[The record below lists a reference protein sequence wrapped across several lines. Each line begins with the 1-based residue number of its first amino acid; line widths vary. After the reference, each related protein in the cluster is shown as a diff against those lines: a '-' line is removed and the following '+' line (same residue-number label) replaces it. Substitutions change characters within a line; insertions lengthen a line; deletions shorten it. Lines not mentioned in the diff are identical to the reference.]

1 VSRLLPEA
9 QSRLAEEI
17 SAAGGREVSFVADVG
32 GDGTVVNAVPVA
44 RGTVNAVLALPGVA
58 ARGQMVLHNHPSGV
72 LEPSQ
77 ADLNVAARLHD
88 AGVGF
93 GIVNN
98 PATEL
103 YVVVEVPRA
112 RSYQGI
118 DPVEAARALGPGGLV
133 SRVLGA
139 FEDRP
144 SQRDMAAYVADT
156 FNEGGVSLLEAGTG
170 VGKSF
175 AYLVPAIAWARAN
188 GERTVV
194 STNTINLQEQLVGK
208 DLPLLARAL
217 GDEDRPLTYALLKGW
232 RNYLCLARLELAFSG
247 QASLLEPERQEELN
261 ALGAWARRTTDGS
274 LADLTDEP
282 SDDVWDEVSAEADLC
297 TRLDCPHFDRCFV
310 FAARRRAAEA
320 DIVVA
325 NHHLLASDLAVR
337 RAQENWQEAAVLPP
351 YRRLILDEAH
361 HLEDAAAE
369 HLGAQVSAR
378 GVVRLLGRLERN
390 GRGLI
395 PALLGELA
403 MEGGVAGEASGD
415 LLRQALLPEVAQA
428 KASADEVFRLLAER
442 LAASGESVYR
452 LNDAFAADPIWAQ
465 GLEVAL
471 DNLVANLG
479 RLRDGVETVADR
491 LEADRDHDR
500 PAQRVQELR
509 GVVRRLQAVLDGML
523 LTLRPQPGLPAV
535 RWIERRG
542 GRTVGRAPFAV
553 ALASVPLDLAGVL
566 RETLF
571 DRVESIVLTSATLAV
586 GDDFSFLTERLG
598 LGEGFPR
605 LKYQV
610 VLPSPFD
617 FASQCL
623 FGVPTD
629 LPDPRSDEAGHDEAV
644 AQAIV
649 QLAHASDG
657 GMFALFTSHA
667 ALRRTADRVR
677 HALAHRWPLLVQ
689 GDGQRDQLLRR
700 FREAG
705 SAILLGTDSFWE
717 GVDVPGPAL
726 RVLLLA
732 KLPFKAPNEPLT
744 AARLER
750 LAEQGLDGFT
760 HYLVPR
766 AALKL
771 KQGFGR
777 LIRSRSDVGV
787 VVLMDHRVVSRRYGA
802 ALQASLPPA
811 QQVIGPW
818 DTVRSAAES
827 FFARHTERA
836 GAER

>member
-1 VSRLLPEA
+1 MSRLGADA
-9 QSRLAEEI
+9 QSRLAAEI
-17 SAAGGREVSFVADVG
+17 RAAGGREVSFVADVD
-32 GDGTVVNAVPVA
+32 GDGRVVTAVPVA
-44 RGTVNAVLALPGVA
+44 RGTVSAVLALRGVA

-72 LEPSQ
+72 LEPSP
-77 ADLNVAARLHD
+77 ADLTVAARLHD

-98 PATEL
+98 PATEM

-112 RSYQGI
+112 PAYVGL
-118 DPVEAARALGPGGLV
+118 DPVETARALGPGGLI

-188 GERTVV
+188 GERTIV

-208 DLPLLARAL
+208 DLPLLAKAL
-217 GDEDRPLTYALLKGW
+217 GDEDEPLTYALLKGW
-232 RNYLCLARLELAFSG
+232 RNYLCLARLELALSG
-247 QASLLEPERQEELN
+247 PGSLLEPERQEELD

-274 LADLTDEP
+274 LADLTDQP
-282 SDDVWDEVSAEADLC
+282 SDDVWDEISAEADLC

-320 DIVVA
+320 DLVVV

-351 YRRLILDEAH
+351 YRRLIVDEAH
-361 HLEDAAAE
+361 HLEDTAAE
-369 HLGAQVSAR
+369 HLGAHVSAR

-403 MEGGVAGEASGD
+403 ASSGPTAAASTD
-415 LLRQALLPEVAQA
+415 LLRQGLLPEVAQA

-442 LAASGESVYR
+442 LAASGENVVR
-452 LNDAFAADPIWAQ
+452 LSDAFAADPVWDL

-471 DNLVANLG
+471 DNLVASLG

-491 LEADRDHDR
+491 LEVDHDHDR

-523 LTLRPQPGLPAV
+523 LTLRPQAGLPAV

-542 GRTVGRAPFAV
+542 GRPLGRSPFAV

-571 DRVESIVLTSATLAV
+571 DRVETIVLTSATLAV

-598 LGEGFPR
+598 LGEGFTR

-617 FASQCL
+617 FAAQCL

-657 GMFALFTSHA
+657 GMFVLFTSHA

-689 GDGQRDQLLRR
+689 GEGQRDQLLRR

-750 LAEQGLDGFT
+750 LAEQGLDGFM
-760 HYLVPR
+760 HYLLPR

-811 QQVIGPW
+811 QRVIAPW
-818 DTVRSAAES
+818 AAVRSAAES
-827 FFARHTERA
+827 FFAAH
-836 GAER
+836 GGGGG